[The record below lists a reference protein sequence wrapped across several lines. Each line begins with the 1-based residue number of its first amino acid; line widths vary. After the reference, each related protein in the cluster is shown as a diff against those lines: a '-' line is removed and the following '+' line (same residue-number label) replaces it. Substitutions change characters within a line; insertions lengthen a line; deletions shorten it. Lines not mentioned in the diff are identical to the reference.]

1 VPSSRR
7 KFLVANLV
15 ALEAFSLCPGFL
27 GAQDDNWS
35 TVRQPRVVEGKNPLE
50 PDASTRVAAAEQ
62 NRKAVKKDV
71 ETLYNLAAQLKADV
85 EKTDSKAVL
94 SLGLV
99 KRAEEIEKLAKHIKS
114 CAKS

>member
-1 VPSSRR
+1 MPSSRR

-50 PDASTRVAAAEQ
+50 PDPSTRAALAEQ
-62 NRKAVKKDV
+62 NRKAIKKDV

-85 EKTDSKAVL
+85 QRTDSTTVL
-94 SLGLV
+94 SLTLV
-99 KRAEEIEKLAKHIKS
+99 KKAEEIEKLAKHIKT